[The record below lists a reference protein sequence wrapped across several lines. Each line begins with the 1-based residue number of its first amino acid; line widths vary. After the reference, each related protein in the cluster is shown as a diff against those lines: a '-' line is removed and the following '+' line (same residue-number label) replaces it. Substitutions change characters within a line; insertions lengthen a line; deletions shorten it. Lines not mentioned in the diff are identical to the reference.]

1 MVEISLIERVEQSA
15 ECDYYYEVHSSEVPE
30 VLRALKVVR
39 GLEEDRA
46 KLLRELTEREDEA
59 NDIHALI
66 HGGKDTVSNYFD
78 LTVACQR
85 IRVIESEV
93 AKIDYWLGKGEA

>member
-1 MVEISLIERVEQSA
+1 MGEFTDNFIT
-15 ECDYYYEVHSSEVPE
+15 D
-30 VLRALKVVR
+30 LRKAQRIVQ
-39 GLEEDRA
+39 GLEAEKA
-46 KLLRELTEREDEA
+46 ELLRELTEREDEA

-66 HGGKDTVSNYFD
+66 HDGTGKDTVSNYFN

-93 AKIDYWLGKGEA
+93 AKIDYWLGKGEVDG